1 MTPDERDAA
10 YLILEDGSVFAGE
23 RLGAEG
29 MAVGEVVF
37 NTSMTGY
44 QEMLTD
50 PSYGGQ
56 ILVPT
61 YPMIGNYGINPRD
74 WESGR
79 IQVRGLVVRQDCDR
93 PSNPDSVMTVDE
105 YLRAHDIPGIAG
117 VDTRAITRRLRT
129 QGVMMGVVTSDPD
142 VATALAAIEAAPRYG
157 EEDVVAA
164 VTAPEPFGWDGA
176 ESHGVPEQ
184 ASPRGA
190 ATESTVSLAD
200 GQRRLKIVVDD
211 FGVKY
216 NILRELE
223 ARGCDVTV
231 VPAGSTADEIFSH
244 EPDGVL
250 LSPGPGDPEL
260 LDRSVETARE
270 LAGKTAIMGICLGH
284 QVIARA
290 FGAKTFKLK
299 FGHRGG
305 NHSVRDIETGRVYVT
320 AQNHGYAVSAD
331 DLPDELEVTHIDLSD
346 GTVEGLRHRT
356 LPIMTI
362 QYHSEAS
369 PGPLD
374 NEYLFDRFV
383 AMVREGNAV
392 GAE

>member
-29 MAVGEVVF
+29 MVVGEVVF

-56 ILVPT
+56 ILIPT

-79 IQVRGLVVRQDCDR
+79 IQVRGLVVRQDCDQ

-105 YLRAHDIPGIAG
+105 YLRAHGIPGIAG

-129 QGVMMGVVTSDPD
+129 QGVMMGVVTGDPD

-164 VTAPEPFGWDGA
+164 VTAPETFGWDGT

-184 ASPRGA
+184 VP
-190 ATESTVSLAD
+190 TESAASD
-200 GQRRLKIVVDD
+200 GSGPRRLKIVVDD

-231 VPAGSTADEIFSH
+231 VPAGSSAAEIFSH

-260 LDRSVETARE
+260 LDRSVEAARA

-305 NHSVRDIETGRVYVT
+305 NHSVRDNETGRVYVT

-383 AMVREGNAV
+383 AMVRDGRGLVNV
-392 GAE
+392 GSR

>member
-1 MTPDERDAA
+1 LVDGSRGHA
-10 YLILEDGSVFAGE
+10 YLILEDGSKFDGE

-56 ILVPT
+56 ILMPT
-61 YPMIGNYGINPRD
+61 YPMIGNYGINGRD

-79 IQVRGLVVRQDCDR
+79 IQVRGFVVRQDCDE

-105 YLRAHDIPGIAG
+105 YLRIHDIPGVSG
-117 VDTRAITRRLRT
+117 VDTRAITRRLRNR
-129 QGVMMGVVTSDPD
+129 GVMMGVVTSDAD
-142 VATALAAIEAAPRYG
+142 VEVALAAINAAPRYG
-157 EEDVVAA
+157 EEDVVAQVSVPQA
-164 VTAPEPFGWDGA
+164 TPWRGQEKHGAPEQKGASEPASSDG
-176 ESHGVPEQ
+176 
-184 ASPRGA
+184 
-190 ATESTVSLAD
+190 
-200 GQRRLKIVVDD
+200 RLKIVVDD

-223 ARGCDVTV
+223 QRGCDVV
-231 VPAGSTADEIFSH
+231 IVPAGSSADEVMSH
-244 EPDGVL
+244 APDGAL

-260 LDRSVETARE
+260 LERSVETAKS
-270 LAGKTAIMGICLGH
+270 LAGIVPLMGICLGH

-290 FGAKTFKLK
+290 FGAETFKLK

-305 NHSVRDIETGRVYVT
+305 NHAVKDLQTGRVYVT
-320 AQNHGYAVSAD
+320 AQNHGYAVSSEN
-331 DLPDELEVTHIDLSD
+331 LPDELEVTHIDLSD
-346 GTVEGLRHRT
+346 NTIEGLRHKS

-383 AMVREGNAV
+383 AMVKGSKAV
-392 GAE
+392 AK

>member
-29 MAVGEVVF
+29 LAVGEVVF

-56 ILVPT
+56 ILIPT
-61 YPMIGNYGINPRD
+61 YPMIGNYGINARD

-79 IQVRGLVVRQDCDR
+79 IQVRGFVVRQDCDQ

-105 YLRAHDIPGIAG
+105 YLRVHAIPGISG

-129 QGVMMGVVTSDPD
+129 QGVMMGVVTGNPD
-142 VATALAAIEAAPRYG
+142 VGEALAAIETAPRYG
-157 EEDVVAA
+157 EEDVVVA
-164 VTAPEPFGWDGA
+164 VTTPAPFGWDGR

-184 ASPRGA
+184 VLSEDGA
-190 ATESTVSLAD
+190 GGDSEP
-200 GQRRLKIVVDD
+200 RLKIVVDD

-223 ARGCDVTV
+223 ARGCDVVV
-231 VPAGSTADEIFSH
+231 VPAGSTAYEILSH

-260 LDRSVETARE
+260 LDRSVEAARA

-305 NHSVRDIETGRVYVT
+305 NHAVRDNETGRVYVT

-331 DLPDELEVTHIDLSD
+331 DLPDELQVTHIDLSD

-383 AMVREGNAV
+383 AMVREGSAV